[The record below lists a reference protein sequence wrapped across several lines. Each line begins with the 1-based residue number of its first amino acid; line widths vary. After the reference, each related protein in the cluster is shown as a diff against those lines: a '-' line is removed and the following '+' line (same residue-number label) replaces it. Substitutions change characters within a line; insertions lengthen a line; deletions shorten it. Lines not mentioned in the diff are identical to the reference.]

1 MTPKAYCLLAL
12 LTALLSNTCV
22 LAQEDLGTPE
32 QRAAC
37 SPDAFRLCARF
48 IPDPTSVQSCLRQRQ
63 SELSDPCRSVFEQSV
78 NSTGIGSKARTRVQQ
93 SDVFH

>member
-1 MTPKAYCLLAL
+1 MTPKANCVLAL
-12 LTALLSNTCV
+12 LTALLSNTFV
-22 LAQEDLGTPE
+22 LAQENLGTPE

-37 SPDAFRLCARF
+37 SPDAFRLCASY

-78 NSTGIGSKARTRVQQ
+78 NSTGIRSKARTREPQ
-93 SDVFH
+93 SGVFH